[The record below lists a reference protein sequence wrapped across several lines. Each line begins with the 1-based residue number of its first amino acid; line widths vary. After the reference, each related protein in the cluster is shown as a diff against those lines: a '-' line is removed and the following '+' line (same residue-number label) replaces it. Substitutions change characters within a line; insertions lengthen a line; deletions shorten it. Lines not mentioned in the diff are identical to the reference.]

1 MHPQAEKTVASKTPK
16 TDAQITSELIRQVAE
31 QVWQLWQADLSIEKE
46 RCRSSKYLPRWNSQG
61 GI

>member
-1 MHPQAEKTVASKTPK
+1 MHPQAEKKVTSKTQK
-16 TDAQITSELIRQVAE
+16 TEAQITSELIRQVAE

-46 RCRSSKYLPRWNSQG
+46 RCRTSKYLSRWNSRG